1 MKHPFYQVIIEDD
14 DYSRTLELSNEPK
27 VGSILKLDWITN
39 EELESFTISVVI
51 GNIIFLVR
59 G

>member
-1 MKHPFYQVIIEDD
+1 MAYQFYQVIIEDD
-14 DYSRTLELSNEPK
+14 DYSRTLELSTEPK
-27 VGSILKLDWITN
+27 VGGILKLDWITN
-39 EELESFTISVVI
+39 EELESFTISDII